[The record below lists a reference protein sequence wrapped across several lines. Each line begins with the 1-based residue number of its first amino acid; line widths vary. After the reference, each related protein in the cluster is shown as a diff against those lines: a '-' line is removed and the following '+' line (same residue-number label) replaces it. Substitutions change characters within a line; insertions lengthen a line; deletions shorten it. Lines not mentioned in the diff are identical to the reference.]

1 MTYITCGDRRRKRR
15 FAEVEREVKPSVGG
29 GARMKESSLWS
40 ECYGQTPLV
49 YTEMAARSRS
59 REGGGGAGR
68 GREQIQTRWGLE
80 EGMDGGMEGGMRGQV
95 CVRGPYKAW
104 ITGKMWK
111 GSRDTLQG
119 EPT

>member
-40 ECYGQTPLV
+40 QCYGQTPLV

-59 REGGGGAGR
+59 REGG
-68 GREQIQTRWGLE
+68 
-80 EGMDGGMEGGMRGQV
+80 EGGGGRSRTRADPDQMG
-95 CVRGPYKAW
+95 VRGGHGW
-104 ITGKMWK
+104 RNGGRDEGTG
-111 GSRDTLQG
+111 LC
-119 EPT
+119 